1 MTTRAGD
8 RAVSREPPIEEELSS
23 QRDFLFRDGIVLW
36 NWKIQIQSQRNHEQC
51 NQEAEHYYLPAA
63 AVLGRKFSKTEI
75 SVVDE
80 GDGSAMVWTK
90 RPSGLTDI

>member
-1 MTTRAGD
+1 
-8 RAVSREPPIEEELSS
+8 
-23 QRDFLFRDGIVLW
+23 
-36 NWKIQIQSQRNHEQC
+36 
-51 NQEAEHYYLPAA
+51 LPAA